1 MEQIVG
7 RKTEITRHCILDAS
21 DGKARQNTWYGL
33 AFERI
38 CMLHI
43 PQIKKRLGIEQIYME
58 YYSWRSKCSTPAA
71 QIDLLIERADH
82 LINLCEIKYSQ
93 FPYTITKEVELHIR
107 TRMADFVE
115 ETGVRHGILPTLITT
130 FGIRPNAHSAIAQVQ
145 LTMDDLFDDMG

>member
-1 MEQIVG
+1 MMVRNMSKQQPNRAFFLRFG
-7 RKTEITRHCILDAS
+7 YRITYSLAKSCIFPSIWL
-21 DGKARQNTWYGL
+21 KNR
-33 AFERI
+33 
-38 CMLHI
+38 
-43 PQIKKRLGIEQIYME
+43 
-58 YYSWRSKCSTPAA
+58 KCSTPAA

-93 FPYTITKEVELHIR
+93 SPYTITKEEELNIR
-107 TRMADFVE
+107 TRMGDFVE

>member
-1 MEQIVG
+1 MFVLVDLNQDNHVQTFAQLKQKYNKISKQPNDGAEYEQLTAKSSVFPPIWLKN
-7 RKTEITRHCILDAS
+7 R
-21 DGKARQNTWYGL
+21 
-33 AFERI
+33 
-38 CMLHI
+38 
-43 PQIKKRLGIEQIYME
+43 
-58 YYSWRSKCSTPAA
+58 KCSTPAA

-82 LINLCEIKYSQ
+82 LINLCEIKYTQS
-93 FPYTITKEVELHIR
+93 PYTITKEEELHIR

>member
-1 MEQIVG
+1 MQNLHNLHVLVDLNQENHVQTFAQLKQKYNKISKPPNDVAEYEQLTAKSSIFPSIWLKN
-7 RKTEITRHCILDAS
+7 RK
-21 DGKARQNTWYGL
+21 Y
-33 AFERI
+33 
-38 CMLHI
+38 
-43 PQIKKRLGIEQIYME
+43 
-58 YYSWRSKCSTPAA
+58 STPAA

-93 FPYTITKEVELHIR
+93 SPYTITKEEELHIS

>member
-1 MEQIVG
+1 MQNLHNLHVLVDLNQENHVQTFAQLKQKYNKISKQPNDGAEYEQLTAKSSIFPSIWLKN
-7 RKTEITRHCILDAS
+7 R
-21 DGKARQNTWYGL
+21 
-33 AFERI
+33 
-38 CMLHI
+38 
-43 PQIKKRLGIEQIYME
+43 
-58 YYSWRSKCSTPAA
+58 KCSTPAA

-93 FPYTITKEVELHIR
+93 SPYTITKEEELHIR

>member
-1 MEQIVG
+1 MQTFAQQKQKYNKISKQPNAGEEYEQTTAKSSVFSSIW
-7 RKTEITRHCILDAS
+7 L
-21 DGKARQNTWYGL
+21 
-33 AFERI
+33 
-38 CMLHI
+38 
-43 PQIKKRLGIEQIYME
+43 KKR
-58 YYSWRSKCSTPAA
+58 KCSTPAA

-93 FPYTITKEVELHIR
+93 SPYTITKEEELNIR

>member
-1 MEQIVG
+1 MQTFAQQKQKYNKI
-7 RKTEITRHCILDAS
+7 
-21 DGKARQNTWYGL
+21 
-33 AFERI
+33 
-38 CMLHI
+38 
-43 PQIKKRLGIEQIYME
+43 
-58 YYSWRSKCSTPAA
+58 SKQPNAGEKYECSTPAA

-93 FPYTITKEVELHIR
+93 SPYTITKEEELNIR

>member
-1 MEQIVG
+1 MLVRNMSKQQPNRAFFLRFG
-7 RKTEITRHCILDAS
+7 YHITYS
-21 DGKARQNTWYGL
+21 L
-33 AFERI
+33 AKSSIFSSI
-38 CMLHI
+38 WLKNC
-43 PQIKKRLGIEQIYME
+43 
-58 YYSWRSKCSTPAA
+58 KCSTPAA

-93 FPYTITKEVELHIR
+93 SPYTITKEEELNIR